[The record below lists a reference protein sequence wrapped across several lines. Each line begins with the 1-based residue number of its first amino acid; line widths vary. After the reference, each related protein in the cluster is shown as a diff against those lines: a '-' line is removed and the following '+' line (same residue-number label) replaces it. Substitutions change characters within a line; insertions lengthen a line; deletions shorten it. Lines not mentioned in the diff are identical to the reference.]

1 MASGGTRFT
10 RPARTRPGRRTRPVP
25 RMVYVDARAQ
35 PETLYDVLVV
45 SPSASSREVRRVA
58 RALRRNLPDTSA
70 LPDVC
75 LAEQVLGRAELRR
88 DYDAL
93 LARLRAANQPMP
105 RIGVAIEAGRLGPSF
120 TTRFGSAGQRTV
132 NDQIIKLVRQVAYVL
147 LAIIVLVGIS
157 STCRTTRVDRVTLP
171 AYKPIRLP
179 KLDPALLEYKYRPIE
194 IPKIEIP
201 KLEIPKIEIPKLEIP
216 KFKPPRIAPL
226 AHAVPS
232 PPPAPGSAASPA
244 PPAPSD
250 ATP

>member
-1 MASGGTRFT
+1 
-10 RPARTRPGRRTRPVP
+10 
-25 RMVYVDARAQ
+25 MVYVDARAQ
-35 PETLYDVLVV
+35 HETLYDVLVV

-88 DYDAL
+88 EYDVL

-105 RIGVAIEAGRLGPSF
+105 RIGVPIEAGRLGPSVAP
-120 TTRFGSAGQRTV
+120 RFGSAGPRTV
-132 NDQIIKLVRQVAYVL
+132 NDQIVKLVRQVAYVL
-147 LAIIVLVGIS
+147 LAILVLVGVS
-157 STCRTTRVDRVTLP
+157 STCRTPRVDRVTLP

-179 KLDPALLEYKYRPIE
+179 TLDPALFEYKYRPIE

-201 KLEIPKIEIPKLEIP
+201 KLEIPKLEFPKLEFP
-216 KFKPPRIAPL
+216 KYKPPRIAPR

-232 PPPAPGSAASPA
+232 PPPAPDSAASPA
-244 PPAPSD
+244 PPGPPD